1 MVYLLFPQLR
11 SRVINL
17 GLDSNPAPGVGRAG
31 RGSWQLPEGLEELG
45 LSISALLFK
54 DTIGT
59 CEDSFFIGNFIF
71 LPLKTFF
78 SNVVLL
84 AS

>member
-17 GLDSNPAPGVGRAG
+17 GLDSSRAPAGRAG
-31 RGSWQLPEGLEELG
+31 RGAWHLPEGLEELG

-59 CEDSFFIGNFIF
+59 CEDSFFIGNFVF